1 MDRKRKM
8 EKVTSI
14 AMVAVIVSALFGA
27 IVIPASAAG
36 EVTVTRSYV
45 QGTESGTAIVTVTY
59 TVNTAIGSIG
69 IKENIPT
76 DWTIT
81 EQTSSPATTYRPAT
95 HEWICIGPP
104 GVGESGTIT
113 YTVSGPAGDA
123 GTISGT
129 YDIGE
134 GPVDTPSTSVTLKNG
149 VGSITVTRTSAL
161 GTEAGTAVV
170 TLSYSVNTAIGS
182 IGIKE
187 NIPTDWTITEQTSSP
202 ATTYRPATHEWICIG
217 PPGVGESGTIT
228 YTVSGPVG
236 DTDTISG
243 TYDIGEGP
251 VGTPSTSVTLKGEGP
266 TIVSYTIS
274 LQTITPP
281 ETTEI
286 DVEFSE
292 RVEAWIKIEDVDRN
306 LVNELYHSTGVT
318 DPSPKTWDGTYTDG
332 TVVPAGDY
340 YVNVT
345 GLNTT
350 TGLSVVNNT
359 QTITV
364 EGPSVPHVVINEF
377 IAGPATLEHLSDE
390 IELYNPTDAEVD
402 LTGWTISS
410 PPSSVDIASLDGMT
424 IPANG
429 YLVLVEAYEFSF
441 PLSSVGDIIVL
452 KNGATIVDQVAY
464 GDYDDGNIADNAPA
478 PGADNSTGRYPNGV
492 DTDVDIDDFRVFTT
506 PTIGAS
512 NTPPEDTTPPVVTNP
527 TATPDS
533 ISAGGTTGS
542 QLSVTVTDDSEIHS
556 VTINLSAIGGSATTV
571 MSDMGDNV
579 YSVTTTAAV
588 GTEGSY
594 NLPVNA
600 TDIYGNSNT
609 DVSIPLTVEP
619 LGLPPTVFVYTDTT
633 FYMEGNTMHVGLDV
647 TNPGGDLPVRLAVWL
662 ELPDGGIYVLTYTS
676 VTLPAGLT
684 YSNPDFAVI
693 TLPSLATGTYIW
705 NAALIAPTGP
715 IEPPFID
722 DDTWDWYFYSSV
734 GTETPTEDI
743 ATVLEQA
750 KTTVV
755 IDFGK

>member
-292 RVEAWIKIEDVDRN
+292 RVEVWIKIEDVDRN

-364 EGPSVPHVVINEF
+364 EVS
-377 IAGPATLEHLSDE
+377 
-390 IELYNPTDAEVD
+390 
-402 LTGWTISS
+402 
-410 PPSSVDIASLDGMT
+410 
-424 IPANG
+424 
-429 YLVLVEAYEFSF
+429 
-441 PLSSVGDIIVL
+441 
-452 KNGATIVDQVAY
+452 
-464 GDYDDGNIADNAPA
+464 
-478 PGADNSTGRYPNGV
+478 
-492 DTDVDIDDFRVFTT
+492 
-506 PTIGAS
+506 
-512 NTPPEDTTPPVVTNP
+512 TPPVVTSP
-527 TATPDS
+527 TATPSTIPAD
-533 ISAGGTTGS
+533 GTTES
-542 QLSVTVTDDSEIHS
+542 LLSVTVTDDSEIHS
-556 VTINLSAIGGSATTV
+556 VTIDLHAIGGSATTV
-571 MSDMGDNV
+571 MTDMGDNV
-579 YSVTTTAAV
+579 YSVTTTAAP
-588 GTEGSY
+588 GTEGIHS
-594 NLPVNA
+594 LPVNA
-600 TDIYGNSNT
+600 TDIHGYSNT
-609 DVSIPLTVEP
+609 SVSIQLTVGVE
-619 LGLPPTVFVYTDTT
+619 PTVTISTDKTS
-633 FYMEGNTMHVGLDV
+633 YKYGDTMYVGLKV
-647 TNPGGDLPVRLAVWL
+647 TNPGAARSVRFALWL
-662 ELPDGGIYVLTYTS
+662 ELPEDGIYVLYTPTS
-676 VTLPAGLT
+676 VTLPAGFDYTKPNFVEIPLP
-684 YSNPDFAVI
+684 YIPD
-693 TLPSLATGTYIW
+693 GTYTW
-705 NAALIAPTGP
+705 HAALIEPSGP
-715 IEPPFID
+715 IEPPFISH
-722 DDTWDWYFYSSV
+722 DTAPWTFSLF
-734 GTETPTEDI
+734 GAETPTEDI
-743 ATVLEQA
+743 TTVLEQ
-750 KTTVV
+750 TTVV
-755 IDFGK
+755 IDFDE